1 MKKQM
6 SKKKLIKTI
15 IMCVILLA
23 LLAGLITLMVMDMP
37 YGTPDKLGVGNSNFG
52 QRMWI
57 GVQVSVLGMGTVFLM
72 LFLLILC
79 VNILRYI
86 MEGAQKVAKKR
97 AENKIAKQQ
106 QISAP
111 EAVLQIEG
119 TTQEE
124 EIVVAI
130 TAAVAAYY
138 DAQEPVYKSNL
149 KFRVRSIKE
158 I

>member
-6 SKKKLIKTI
+6 TKKQLIKTI
-15 IMCVILLA
+15 VICVVFVA
-23 LLAGLITLMVMDMP
+23 LLAGLIYLMVSDQD

-52 QRMWI
+52 QRLWI
-57 GVQVSVLGMGTVFLM
+57 GVQVSILGMVTVFIM
-72 LFLLILC
+72 LILLILC

-86 MEGAQKVAKKR
+86 MEGAQKVAKKK
-97 AENKIAKQQ
+97 AEKKEKQQ
-106 QISAP
+106 QIGAP

-119 TTQEE
+119 TTEEE

-138 DAQEPVYKSNL
+138 ETQEPVYKSNL